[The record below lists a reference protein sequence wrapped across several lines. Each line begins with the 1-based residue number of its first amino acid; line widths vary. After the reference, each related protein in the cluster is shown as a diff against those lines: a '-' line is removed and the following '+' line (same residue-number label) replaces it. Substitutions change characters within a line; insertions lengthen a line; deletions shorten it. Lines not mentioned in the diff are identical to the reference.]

1 MGEFTKS
8 EETLPFPVEGR
19 DSVASV
25 QAIKDCLD
33 YLQRE
38 TQRLDMLFAAHL
50 IGVASEA
57 VRDSISL
64 ASRVRANDIGQ
75 PRVGLPTRRED

>member
-1 MGEFTKS
+1 MGEFMKS
-8 EETLPFPVEGR
+8 RSQPLPVDSR
-19 DSVASV
+19 DSVATV

-38 TQRLDMLFAAHL
+38 TKRLDMVFAAHL

-57 VRDSISL
+57 VTDSITL
-64 ASRVRANDIGQ
+64 ASKVKAGD
-75 PRVGLPTRRED
+75 VGKPYVVFMTRREE

>member
-1 MGEFTKS
+1 MGEFMKPG
-8 EETLPFPVEGR
+8 TLPLPA
-19 DSVASV
+19 DSREPVASV

-38 TQRLDMLFAAHL
+38 TKRLDMVFAAHL

-64 ASRVRANDIGQ
+64 ASKVKAGD
-75 PRVGLPTRRED
+75 VGKPYVVFTTRREE